1 MAISWGYSPKTEK
14 YIPLGDFPV
23 DKYLIIAK
31 QAIENLGWNLS
42 HISESGLIA
51 YTPISFQ
58 SYSEEIAIRIQTNF
72 VIAKSECVGIQLLFN
87 DYGKND
93 ANLEKFFHEFE
104 YVEYHL
110 KDVWDES
117 LAKYHEF
124 IATQD
129 DNYFEKAPLTVKN
142 KIKNVFYLFIPRKG
156 YVATPIFIYIT
167 IVYYFT
173 YFLINSFAKQQEAY
187 HGTQMF
193 SGIIRDFWA
202 LIFSNNRSLVLQ
214 GQYWRLF
221 TYQFI
226 HVYFI
231 HIFFNMYSL
240 VYLGLMIEHK
250 LGGKRF
256 ALIYL
261 LSGFCGGLTSI
272 MMHEVGFSIGASG
285 SIMGLYG
292 AFLALLASK
301 IFEKNAAKALL
312 ISTGIVTVFTLLNGL
327 SAGIDN
333 AAHIGGL
340 IAGFV
345 FTYLLFNDGLM
356 NFKSAKVW
364 RYGLTALIF
373 ISFTVS
379 VLVFTTNY
387 QPKEFA
393 KLEAD
398 YNQNAANYFQIFY
411 IKVST
416 PTAEKLQKV
425 NELGVKPWER
435 NIVIIKQMKKLRL
448 NEKDQLLI
456 SYYDKIATKSL
467 NFVKVFRLE
476 VEDNVPQYKFK
487 LDQLM
492 QELQAIKKEGSEKT
506 GIYLR

>member
-1 MAISWGYSPKTEK
+1 MAISWGYSPKIEK

-93 ANLEKFFHEFE
+93 ANLERFFHEFE

-129 DNYFEKAPLTVKN
+129 DTYFEKAPLTVKN

-156 YVATPIFIYIT
+156 YVATPIFIYLTLI
-167 IVYYFT
+167 YYFI
-173 YFLINSFAKQQEAY
+173 YFLINSFAKHPEAY
-187 HGTQMF
+187 YGTQQL
-193 SGIIRDFWA
+193 SGIIRDFFT

-221 TYQFI
+221 TYQFVHI
-226 HVYFI
+226 YFL
-231 HIFFNMYSL
+231 HIFFNIYSL

-250 LGGKRF
+250 LGTKRF
-256 ALIYL
+256 AFIYL
-261 LSGFCGGLTSI
+261 FSGFCGGLTSI
-272 MMHEVGFSIGASG
+272 MMHEVGFSMGASG

-292 AFLALLASK
+292 AFLALLASRT
-301 IFEKNAAKALL
+301 FEKNAAKALL
-312 ISTGIVTVFTLLNGL
+312 ISTGIVTVFTLINGL

-340 IAGFV
+340 LAGFV
-345 FTYLLFNDGLM
+345 FAFILSNERFLNI
-356 NFKSAKVW
+356 KVAKPW
-364 RYGLTALIF
+364 RYALTGLIF
-373 ISFTVS
+373 ISFTAS
-379 VLVFTTNY
+379 VLMFTPNY

-393 KLEAD
+393 KLETD

-425 NELGVKPWER
+425 NDLGIKAWER
-435 NIVIIKQMKKLRL
+435 NVEIVKEMKKLRL

-456 SYYDKIATKSL
+456 TYYDKIATKTL
-467 NFVKVFRLE
+467 DFIKVFKLE
-476 VEDNVPQYKFK
+476 VQDNVPQYKPRS
-487 LDQLM
+487 DELM
-492 QELQAIKKEGSEKT
+492 QEIQAIKKEGSEKT
-506 GIYLR
+506 GVYLR